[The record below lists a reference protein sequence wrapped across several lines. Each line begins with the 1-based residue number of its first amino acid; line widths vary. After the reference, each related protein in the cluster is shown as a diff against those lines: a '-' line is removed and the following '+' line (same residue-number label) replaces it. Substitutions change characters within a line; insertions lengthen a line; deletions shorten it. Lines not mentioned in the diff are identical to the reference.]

1 MILCEDIKFVI
12 LSEFV
17 VGSEDRKNIV
27 RSVELVFQNLRL
39 KDYK

>member
-17 VGSEDRKNIV
+17 LGSKDRKNIV
-27 RSVELVFQNLRL
+27 RSVELISQNLQS
-39 KDYK
+39 